1 LQLCLGDRDKKIQ
14 ERIRNERK
22 KKINKGMKN
31 EIKN

>member
-1 LQLCLGDRDKKIQ
+1 LYFGDRGNKIQ

-31 EIKN
+31 QIKN

>member
-1 LQLCLGDRDKKIQ
+1 LGTGEKIQ